1 MIQHNFNFALKKGAL
16 RSAQIESAIKR
27 INQRTLDI
35 ARKYGT
41 SSYQY
46 KSSQAAMKLLPSNM
60 LRTTK
65 DGITQISRSK
75 KTIETI
81 SANSFGEMR
90 SIGIASKKMT
100 AGEYD
105 KNLRERFIDEYGHKP
120 TPTEFKEFAQMDEEL
135 RSFTEEGGF
144 GYSEFV
150 NDDDE
155 NIEEM
160 ENTGL
165 LTTQAATKLSE
176 VKNIMH
182 KSHKT
187 YEELRYAKDIITQ
200 YKNDW
205 QKAQDTLG
213 PFQKANAMFG
223 SYEEL
228 PF

>member
-1 MIQHNFNFALKKGAL
+1 MVQHSFNFTLKKGAL

-27 INQRTLDI
+27 VNQRALDI

-46 KSSQAAMKLLPSNM
+46 KSTQAAMKLLPSNM

-65 DGITQISRSK
+65 EGITQISRSK

-81 SANSFGEMR
+81 SANKFGEMR
-90 SIGIASKKMT
+90 SVGIASKKMT

-105 KNLRERFIDEYGHKP
+105 KNLRSRYIEEYGHAP
-120 TPTEFKEFAQMDEEL
+120 TRTEFKEFAQLDEEL
-135 RSFTEEGGF
+135 RSFTEDGGF
-144 GYSEFV
+144 SYSEYV

-155 NIEEM
+155 NIEDM
-160 ENTGL
+160 ESSSL
-165 LTTQAATKLSE
+165 ITTEAANKLSE
-176 VKNIMH
+176 VKDIMH

-187 YEELRYAKDIITQ
+187 YEELRYAKDMITQ
-200 YKNDW
+200 YKEEW

-213 PFQKANAMFG
+213 PFKKANAMFG